1 MKKESKNHRNGF
13 LMKKSGL
20 LLTQCKK
27 NHKIVIGEKPPVSRE
42 LVSYSHWRKKIELR
56 ERKRK

>member
-20 LLTQCKK
+20 LLP
-27 NHKIVIGEKPPVSRE
+27 NAPRNNEIVIGEKPPVSRG
-42 LVSYSHWRKKIELR
+42 LVSHSHWRKKIELE